1 MLMQQIFLK
10 LLLVVALNSCNNPAP
25 NQAKMTETNQAQ
37 DRQMLSQLNAQFI
50 KNYVTQDVKAHAEI
64 IHEDFVCIENSG
76 KIIGRDEYLK
86 NWASDYQNSGVD
98 SFTYTDEH
106 IRIFGNVALVRSK
119 SVYTYQQNGK
129 SLTGYSVYTDTYL
142 KEDGQWRCVQAHMT
156 PVK

>member
-1 MLMQQIFLK
+1 MRKQQIFLN
-10 LLLVVALNSCNNPAP
+10 LLLVIALNACNNPAP
-25 NQAKMTETNQAQ
+25 NQEKMTDANQAQ
-37 DRQMLSQLNAQFI
+37 DREILSQLNAQFI
-50 KNYVTQDVKAHAEI
+50 KNYVTQDVKAHSKI

-119 SVYTYQQNGK
+119 SIYTYQKDGQ
-129 SLTGYSVYTDTYL
+129 SQTGYSVYTDTYL
-142 KEDGQWRCVQAHMT
+142 KEDGKWRCVQAHMT

>member
-1 MLMQQIFLK
+1 MRKQQIFLS
-10 LLLVVALNSCNNPAP
+10 LLLVMALNACNNPVP
-25 NQAKMTETNQAQ
+25 NKETMTDTNQAQ

-50 KNYVTQDVKAHAEI
+50 KNYVTQDVKAHSEI
-64 IHEDFVCIENSG
+64 IHPDFVCIENSG

-86 NWASDYQNSGVD
+86 NWATDYQNSGVG

-119 SVYTYQQNGK
+119 SVYTYQKDEQ

-142 KEDGQWRCVQAHMT
+142 KEDGRWRCVQAHMT
-156 PVK
+156 PVR